1 MSRTRSISVFL
12 TIELFACIAITMHY
26 ELVMLIVAMEIA
38 YIFGGCHSNMS
49 KYWFIYWFFF
59 ELEKLKTF

>member
-38 YIFGGCHSNMS
+38 YISLN
-49 KYWFIYWFFF
+49 IRR
-59 ELEKLKTF
+59 LP